1 MAATLSKSM
10 FNAVSLTLRA
20 PSQTSS
26 TIAVK
31 NGGVSHHSVNTIK
44 SETLHKQS
52 QATSSKNEKSDMA
65 SIQRWLS
72 ERPVEEPWN
81 HTVRT
86 QQELVALRVKVGRV
100 KL

>member
-44 SETLHKQS
+44 SDLHKQS
-52 QATSSKNEKSDMA
+52 QATSSKNEKNDMA